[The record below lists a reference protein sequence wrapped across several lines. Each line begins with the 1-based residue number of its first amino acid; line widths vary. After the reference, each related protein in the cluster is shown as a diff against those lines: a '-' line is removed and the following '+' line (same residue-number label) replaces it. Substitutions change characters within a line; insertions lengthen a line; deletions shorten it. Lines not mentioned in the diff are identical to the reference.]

1 MLLMDDASDLKGE
14 LSTRNEVETCSVGF
28 SHSSN
33 VLMFYLFLLCIH
45 RTYIQH
51 VLHTLHVVFIIVDVK
66 CIKSFEKNLPAV
78 YNPLLSIMRLS
89 LLYQLRSNHDAAPR
103 ISTASD

>member
-1 MLLMDDASDLKGE
+1 MYKSKISL
-14 LSTRNEVETCSVGF
+14 CSY
-28 SHSSN
+28 
-33 VLMFYLFLLCIH
+33 VLFISIH
-45 RTYIQH
+45 YRRCEI
-51 VLHTLHVVFIIVDVK
+51 

-78 YNPLLSIMRLS
+78 YNPLLSIVRLS